1 MLVYPRIQ
9 VSFCFS
15 AGRPSERSVD
25 SITWNEDGSSDTEHS
40 ERAAMH
46 DPDKEGNPNNGGRI
60 YNSSA
65 IVTSD
70 GTRLRRSGYSKNGTL
85 FN

>member
-9 VSFCFS
+9 VLFCFS
-15 AGRPSERSVD
+15 AGRPSDRSVD
-25 SITWNEDGSSDTEHS
+25 SITWNEDESSDTEHS
-40 ERAAMH
+40 ERAAIH

-60 YNSSA
+60 YSSSA

-70 GTRLRRSGYSKNGTL
+70 GTRPPRSRYSKNGTH
-85 FN
+85 FS